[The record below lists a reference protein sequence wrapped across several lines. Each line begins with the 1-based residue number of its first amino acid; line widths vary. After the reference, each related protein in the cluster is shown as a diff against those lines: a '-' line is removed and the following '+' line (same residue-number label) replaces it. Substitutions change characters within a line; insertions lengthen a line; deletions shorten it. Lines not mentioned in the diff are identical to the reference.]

1 MKASVICA
9 FMSLVGALTIAS
21 ANAEEAK
28 GSRLAFVCLTQ
39 QDAEKFAQIDKSTYE
54 GVSVAKAFEAKKK
67 LLEVCDLVKDAA
79 HVGYEEMARYESSR
93 TNYAYLIV
101 KHKDAF
107 LVLNERRVPEGS
119 LLDVCVTE
127 KDAETAIA
135 AYFADD
141 DGKVGTSS
149 IESYAARR
157 CFAGTAKVDTP
168 IIVRS
173 IHGNSSRYY
182 VIGELLAD
190 GIVFY
195 AVTGRHYK

>member
-1 MKASVICA
+1 
-9 FMSLVGALTIAS
+9 
-21 ANAEEAK
+21 
-28 GSRLAFVCLTQ
+28 
-39 QDAEKFAQIDKSTYE
+39 
-54 GVSVAKAFEAKKK
+54 AKKK

-79 HVGYEEMARYESSR
+79 HVGYEEVARYESSR

-101 KHKDAF
+101 KHKDEF
-107 LVLNERRVPEGS
+107 LVLNERRVPEGN

-127 KDAETAIA
+127 KDAETVIA

-141 DGKVGTSS
+141 DGKVDTSS
-149 IESYAARR
+149 IESYTARR

-173 IHGNSSRYY
+173 IHGNSYGNSSRYY

-190 GIVFY
+190 GTVFY
-195 AVTGRHYK
+195 AVAGRHYK